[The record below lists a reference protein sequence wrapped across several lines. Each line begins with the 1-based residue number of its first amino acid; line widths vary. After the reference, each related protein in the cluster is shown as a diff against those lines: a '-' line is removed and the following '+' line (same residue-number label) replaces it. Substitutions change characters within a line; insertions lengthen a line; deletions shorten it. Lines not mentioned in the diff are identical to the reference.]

1 MTHKRL
7 LSVLLAAAIAVSLL
21 VMPAAAFS
29 DLKGHWAE
37 AYIND
42 VSSKGVFKGYEDGTF
57 RPSNNVTAME
67 ALVLSGRVCGVSTGD
82 KALIA
87 KEWADDLD
95 DILKTSYT
103 WAREELAVCLE
114 TGILSLEELRTLNS
128 TGALGKEMAKEDLA
142 MYLVRAMGMEEMA
155 AGLSGYT
162 LDFKDAA
169 SVSAERRPY
178 VYILQLYD
186 IVEGDTNNNF
196 SPKLA
201 VNRAVVATMMSRV
214 IDFMDENGVVIEL
227 PEYTDYTWQAGTIA
241 GVQAGGRGV
250 TLLSLQND
258 LSGDKTISLPDTV
271 KVYRYNMLAGT
282 SAIQAG
288 LYARVAF
295 NSAGT
300 PTAVRLFDLP
310 QSVSGTVSSCN
321 QEQLVINAGGTA
333 RTLAITRFTEVEAGR
348 KTGGREVIDPE
359 GGYTG
364 ATGTVD
370 AAGNLVTLTL
380 TGGSSLEEGILAGV
394 ETGKGGVDVLSVTG
408 FDGVTRQFEQS
419 AGATITI
426 NSKLGTVSQSHK
438 GDYISLRISNDTGL
452 VLSAAVDTV
461 TRYVQG
467 GVRTIGQNKKP
478 VTIGINNLLTGKTT
492 TYDVA
497 TGVDV
502 TYAGEE
508 ASIKDVT
515 TSWFAT
521 ARLNGSDVVEQIIG
535 YPGTSETSGELTDI
549 SYGTTVV
556 LTVTAPDGTV
566 STFDLDVSDLPAIK
580 RGDKSSSLDK
590 LKVGDTV
597 TVSVKFNKV
606 TLIESEGQEA
616 NLKGT
621 ITRIVQEADGST
633 IELLLEDGTTAS
645 YLVSSGVSITSDGKA
660 IAISAL
666 KVGYELSMLVS
677 GDTLVSIEVENVPS
691 VSGEVSGTVLFV
703 NTSEKTILLQTAED
717 SIVTV
722 STGSS
727 TKLMTLTGGT
737 FTLRSLSEEAGTAQI
752 TAYGEYDG
760 LEFNATLILKK

>member
-1 MTHKRL
+1 MTHKRM
-7 LSVLLAAAIAVSLL
+7 LSGLLAAALVVSML
-21 VMPAAAFS
+21 VLPAAAFS
-29 DLKGHWAE
+29 ALTGHWAE
-37 AYIND
+37 TYIND

-57 RPSNNVTAME
+57 RPYNNVTAME
-67 ALVLSGRVCGVSTGD
+67 ALVLAGRVCGISTAD

-87 KEWADDLD
+87 KAWADDLGD
-95 DILKTSYT
+95 VLKTSYT

-114 TGILSLEELRTLNS
+114 TGVLSLDELRTLNAA
-128 TGALGKEMAKEDLA
+128 GALGKEMAKEDLA

-162 LDFKDAA
+162 LAFNDAS

-178 VYILQLYD
+178 VYILQLYE

-201 VNRAVVATMMSRV
+201 VNRGVVATMMSRV
-214 IDFMDENGVVIEL
+214 LDFMDENEMVIEL
-227 PEYTDYTWQAGTIA
+227 PEYTDYAWQAGTVT

-250 TLLSLQND
+250 VLLSLQNG
-258 LSGDKTISLPDTV
+258 LSGDKTVSLPETV

-300 PTAVRLFDLP
+300 ATSVRLFDLP
-310 QSVSGTVSSCN
+310 QSVSGAVSSCD
-321 QEQLVINAGGTA
+321 QEQLVLNVNGTA
-333 RTLAITRFTEVEAGR
+333 RTLPITRFTEVSAGR
-348 KTGGREVIDPE
+348 KVGGREVIDPD

-364 ATGTVD
+364 AQCTVD

-380 TGGSSLEEGILAGV
+380 TGGSSLEEGTLTAV
-394 ETGKGGVDVLSVTG
+394 ETGKGGTTLLSVTG

-419 AGATITI
+419 TGATITI
-426 NSKLGTVSQSHK
+426 NNLLGTVSQSHR
-438 GDYISLRISNDTGL
+438 GDYISLRVSNETGL

-461 TRYVQG
+461 TQYVQG
-467 GVRTIGQNKKP
+467 GVRTVGLTKKP

-502 TYAGEE
+502 TYNGEE
-508 ASIKDVT
+508 ADIKDVT
-515 TSWFAT
+515 TSWFVT
-521 ARLNGSDVVEQIIG
+521 ARVNGNDVVEQLIG
-535 YPGTSETSGELTDI
+535 YPGTSETTGELTDI
-549 SYGTTVV
+549 TYGTTVV
-556 LTVTAPDGTV
+556 LTVTAQDGSV
-566 STFDLDVSDLPAIK
+566 STFDLDVANLPTIK
-580 RGDKSSSLDK
+580 RGDKTSSLDK

-621 ITRIVQEADGST
+621 ITRIVQEANGST
-633 IELLLEDGTTAS
+633 IELLLEDGTSAS
-645 YLVSSGVSITSDGKA
+645 YLVTSGVSITADGKA
-660 IAISAL
+660 VAISAL

-677 GDTLVSIEVENVPS
+677 GDTLVAIEVDGIPS

-703 NTSEKTILLQTAED
+703 NTGEKTILLQTAED
-717 SIVTV
+717 AIVTI
-722 STGSS
+722 STDSS
-727 TKLMTLTGGT
+727 TKLMTLTGGS
-737 FTLRSLSEEAGTAQI
+737 FTLRGLSEEAGAAQI